1 MTLHII
7 ALNTYGS
14 HRVTDPRTKQTVS
27 AYKMGYSQPTALIL
41 LSLFGEQ
48 ARNVT
53 PRQASYHYIHLQSEV
68 SVHSGFILIQVDEP
82 QLDKVLKIT
91 RTHPSDF
98 LGVYLWRDEQWWIF
112 PTQQGD
118 FQTAI
123 GRSGPAFNP
132 LSYRPRTIDGQR
144 PSPVSG
150 IIAEKSQRSADDT
163 PWWWLTGD
171 TYPHREALK
180 SAGCRWSKLR
190 KAWYFIGLQ
199 LPQAVENLLDKPQE
213 TPEETP
219 LAPEPEDDAPC
230 SLAEASAILGLPAP
244 GPDRNP
250 RLDEPAPTRRFAIG
264 EKVYVTQSV
273 TASDGTQL
281 HKGWD
286 GRIVEFHAKLPQSL
300 VKFGSWTAFVQ
311 DEFLASTPPHQFELG
326 QRVYLAHTLRVSMDG
341 PKEGQLLP
349 MDAAGVV
356 VRRYEYKPS
365 AQYQHRLAYDVKFD
379 DHGLHSLFQDALRDE
394 PTAIPGIVRHETLHV
409 MFGVRIEDVM
419 RAEMER
425 RQSIPQDYKLLD
437 ELADVEPEPP
447 QIDDVPQENAAPE
460 DAAPPPIRRLPAH
473 EPDKRLAQITMTP
486 RTSPRAPIQR
496 TNLARIEQRFVG
508 ELSGSISGS
517 VYCYGY
523 ALHKDM
529 CIVLNLGGPHMA
541 VEAIRARLNNGEVV
555 NLTHHN
561 GPSLD
566 LEPGWDEEGAPLKGA
581 YTVFVQNLPEAK
593 FTSMILCH
601 KHLVEP
607 RYQAQGTTYIIR
619 TDQEQAQA
627 HLLKHLRAMLNV
639 ALFDEWDDYLWQAGE
654 IANLLGPTRS
664 EALDVL
670 ALHTDAEAWM
680 RVITGG
686 LARQL
691 IRLPE

>member
-1 MTLHII
+1 
-7 ALNTYGS
+7 
-14 HRVTDPRTKQTVS
+14 
-27 AYKMGYSQPTALIL
+27 
-41 LSLFGEQ
+41 
-48 ARNVT
+48 
-53 PRQASYHYIHLQSEV
+53 
-68 SVHSGFILIQVDEP
+68 
-82 QLDKVLKIT
+82 
-91 RTHPSDF
+91 
-98 LGVYLWRDEQWWIF
+98 
-112 PTQQGD
+112 
-118 FQTAI
+118 
-123 GRSGPAFNP
+123 
-132 LSYRPRTIDGQR
+132 
-144 PSPVSG
+144 
-150 IIAEKSQRSADDT
+150 
-163 PWWWLTGD
+163 
-171 TYPHREALK
+171 
-180 SAGCRWSKLR
+180 
-190 KAWYFIGLQ
+190 
-199 LPQAVENLLDKPQE
+199 
-213 TPEETP
+213 
-219 LAPEPEDDAPC
+219 
-230 SLAEASAILGLPAP
+230 
-244 GPDRNP
+244 
-250 RLDEPAPTRRFAIG
+250 
-264 EKVYVTQSV
+264 
-273 TASDGTQL
+273 
-281 HKGWD
+281 
-286 GRIVEFHAKLPQSL
+286 
-300 VKFGSWTAFVQ
+300 
-311 DEFLASTPPHQFELG
+311 
-326 QRVYLAHTLRVSMDG
+326 MDG

-379 DHGLHSLFQDALRDE
+379 AHGLHSLFQDALRDE
-394 PTAIPGIVRHETLHV
+394 PTAIPGITRHETLPV
-409 MFGVRIEDVM
+409 MFGVRAEDVM
-419 RAEMER
+419 RHEMER
-425 RQSIPQDYKLLD
+425 RQNIPQEYKLLD
-437 ELADVEPEPP
+437 ALNMTEASIMPEPETET
-447 QIDDVPQENAAPE
+447 IAPE
-460 DAAPPPIRRLPAH
+460 ADAPPPIRRLPAP
-473 EPDKRLAQITMTP
+473 EPDERLSQITIAP
-486 RTSPRAPIQR
+486 RSSPRAPIQR
-496 TNLARIEQRFVG
+496 ANLARIEQRFVG

-639 ALFDEWDDYLWQAGE
+639 ALFDEWGDYLWQGGE